1 MVVSVLKS
9 YTLTVYWFILMT
21 NKKGW
26 GEIPTFFCLCVLPC
40 QLTFVYYL
48 AQKNKHKKYL
58 VISNILFIFVETKTV
73 NYGTKV

>member
-1 MVVSVLKS
+1 MMVIVPKS
-9 YTLTVYWFILMT
+9 YILTVYWFILMT

-26 GEIPTFFCLCVLPC
+26 GEILTFFCSRVLPY

-48 AQKNKHKKYL
+48 VQKNKHKINL
-58 VISNILFIFVETKTV
+58 VISNILFIFDETKTV